1 MLKTCLNI
9 CLLVCCAWF
18 SSMAQIGDPV
28 LNTRVKLPIG
38 EYSKSNIIDSL
49 SQNYKLYFSYN
60 PIQLNASKAIR
71 TQGQDLPLYE
81 AIQLLIE
88 QTQLSY
94 KVFDNQIVLFQEEK
108 EVEKSDAKYLIIK
121 GIVNEAYNN
130 TPVAYC
136 NISLVGKQLGTI
148 TNLEGRFAVKIPYEY
163 ETDTLGFSSLGY
175 QTKYLPIAE
184 LISGE
189 QTIQLKKRTYK
200 LRSIDVVRYDPYTL
214 LEKADKNYT
223 QNYET
228 DYTLYTTFYREL
240 TRENTEYVDISEAV
254 LQIMK
259 APYDDKSSNDNV
271 KFIKGRKAAKQ
282 QPLNDIQFKLKGGPY
297 YITKLD
303 VVKNRES
310 FLNSELRHL
319 YTFEFEKTTSIDNL
333 PAAIISF
340 KPISNLRDILFEGNL
355 YIDLE
360 TYAIARVEF
369 QYTKQGLKASHN
381 SLILKEPKKHRVI
394 ADELSYV
401 IQYKYHN
408 AKWYLLTARSSFH
421 IRINNREKRERTRFH
436 SIAELLTTNIEKG
449 DFQKFSHKE
458 IFRSNEIFTDKII
471 SYDKAFWENYNTI
484 RAEENLEKAIK
495 DFDKQNLMIIY
506 RN

>member
-1 MLKTCLNI
+1 MLKKTLNI
-9 CLLVCCAWF
+9 WLLICFAWLTTQ
-18 SSMAQIGDPV
+18 AQIGDPV
-28 LNTRVKLPIG
+28 LNIEIKLPMG
-38 EYSKSNIIDSL
+38 ENSKNDIIDSL
-49 SQNYKLYFSYN
+49 SQNYNLYFSYN
-60 PIQLNASKAIR
+60 PQQLNAHKTIN
-71 TQGQDLPLYE
+71 TNDKIMPLYKVLN
-81 AIQLLIE
+81 LLIE
-88 QTQLSY
+88 HTKLSY
-94 KVFDNQIVLFQEEK
+94 KVFDNQIVLFNEEK
-108 EVEKSDAKYLIIK
+108 TKIT
-121 GIVNEAYNN
+121 NN
-130 TPVAYC
+130 TEFFIIRGSIYESNSNTPLTYC
-136 NISLVGKQLGTI
+136 NISLTSNQLGTI
-148 TNLEGRFAVKIPYEY
+148 TNNEGQFALKIPKIHL
-163 ETDTLGFSSLGY
+163 TDTLRFSSMGY
-175 QTKYLPIAE
+175 QTKYYPITE
-184 LISGE
+184 LTTGQ
-189 QTIQLKKRTYK
+189 QTIKLEKKTYK
-200 LRSIDVVRYDPYTL
+200 LNSIDVVRHNPYLL
-214 LEKADKNYT
+214 LEKVDNNFYH
-223 QNYET
+223 NYET
-228 DYTLYTTFYREL
+228 DYTLYTTFYREI
-240 TRENTEYVDISEAV
+240 TRENTEYIDISEAV

-259 APYDDKSSNDNV
+259 APYNEKSSNDNV

-282 QPLNDIQFKLKGGPY
+282 QPLNNIQLKLRGGPY

-319 YTFEFEKTTSIDNL
+319 YSFEFEKTISIDNR
-333 PAAIISF
+333 PAAIVSF
-340 KPISNLRDILFEGNL
+340 EPISNLRDILFEGQL

-369 QYTKQGLKASHN
+369 RYTKQGLKASQN

-408 AKWYLLTARSSFH
+408 TKWYLLTARSSFH

-436 SIAELLTTNIEKG
+436 SVAELLTTNIEKG

-458 IFRSNEIFTDKII
+458 IFRPNEIFTDKII

-484 RAEENLEKAIK
+484 KAEENLEKALK

>member
-1 MLKTCLNI
+1 
-9 CLLVCCAWF
+9 
-18 SSMAQIGDPV
+18 
-28 LNTRVKLPIG
+28 
-38 EYSKSNIIDSL
+38 
-49 SQNYKLYFSYN
+49 
-60 PIQLNASKAIR
+60 
-71 TQGQDLPLYE
+71 
-81 AIQLLIE
+81 
-88 QTQLSY
+88 
-94 KVFDNQIVLFQEEK
+94 LFQEEIEK
-108 EVEKSDAKYLIIK
+108 ENNNQEYLIIK
-121 GIVNEAYNN
+121 GTVYEANSN

-136 NISLVGKQLGTI
+136 NISLVGKHLGTI
-148 TNLEGRFAVKIPYEY
+148 TNLEGRFAVKIPNEF
-163 ETDTLGFSSLGY
+163 ENDTLGFSSLGY

-184 LISGE
+184 LINEE
-189 QTIQLKKRTYK
+189 QTIQLEKRTYK

-214 LEKADKNYT
+214 LEKADINYT
-223 QNYET
+223 QNYEA
-228 DYTLYTTFYREL
+228 DYALYTTFYREL
-240 TRENTEYVDISEAV
+240 TRENSEYVDISEAV
-254 LQIMK
+254 LQILK
-259 APYDDKSSNDNV
+259 APYDDKTSNDNV
-271 KFIKGRKAAKQ
+271 KFVKGRKAAKQ
-282 QPLNDIQFKLKGGPY
+282 QPLNEIQFKLKGGPY

-319 YTFEFEKTTSIDNL
+319 YSFEFEKTISIDNR
-333 PAAIISF
+333 PAAIVSF
-340 KPISNLRDILFEGNL
+340 EPISNLRDILFEGQL

-369 QYTKQGLKASHN
+369 RYTKQGLKASHN
-381 SLILKEPKKHRVI
+381 ALILKEPKKHRVI

-436 SIAELLTTNIEKG
+436 SVAELLTTNIEKG

-458 IFRSNEIFTDKII
+458 IFRPNEIFTDKII

-484 RAEENLEKAIK
+484 KAEENLEKALK